1 MYVCECGKEFNNAQ
15 KFNGHKSHCKV
26 HLIAAGKLEDYEIR
40 KNLYRDQLS
49 RNSKIIASNKKQAFD
64 QKVASWLAT
73 TPHCEKCGKIMTE
86 KYGSG
91 RFCSRACANSREH
104 SDETKAKLHKS
115 LARTNHS
122 INRADLARQAYA
134 EQPKFCKV
142 CGNQLPYESRHR
154 KTCSDKCLHKTFKDA
169 GISSSQSRVIR
180 SKNEIYFYELC
191 KEKFLSVKHNEPIF
205 NGWDADI
212 IIEDIKYA
220 ILWNGIWHYEQI
232 SRKQSLAQVQ
242 NRDILKLDEI
252 KKCGYTPYVIKD
264 LGKASNK
271 FVEEQ
276 FNKFI
281 KSLNM

>member
-1 MYVCECGKEFNNAQ
+1 MFKCECGKEFEKANS
-15 KFNGHKSHCKV
+15 FNGHKSHCKI
-26 HLIAAGKLEDYEIR
+26 HLEAVGKLDAYNVREIIYR
-40 KNLYRDQLS
+40 QQLVKNQKFIAT
-49 RNSKIIASNKKQAFD
+49 SKKEAINKKLQL
-64 QKVASWLAT
+64 WLDT
-73 TPHCEKCGKIMTE
+73 KPCCEKCGKVMIE
-86 KYGSG
+86 KFGSG
-91 RFCSRACANSREH
+91 RFCSRACANSRKH
-104 SDETKAKLHKS
+104 SDETKVKLHKS

-122 INRADLARQAYA
+122 INRAELARQAYA

-154 KTCSDKCLHKTFKDA
+154 KTCSDECLHKTFKDA